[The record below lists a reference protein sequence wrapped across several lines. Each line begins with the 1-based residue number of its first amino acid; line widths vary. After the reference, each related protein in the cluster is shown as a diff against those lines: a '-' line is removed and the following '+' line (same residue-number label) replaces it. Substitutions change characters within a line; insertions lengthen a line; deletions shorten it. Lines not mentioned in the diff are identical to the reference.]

1 MYIKEK
7 HIKTIDKKVTYIKK
21 VNITSLRNGA
31 LRVNKT
37 SKTRNKE
44 NN

>member
-7 HIKTIDKKVTYIKK
+7 HIKTIDKKVSYTKK

-31 LRVNKT
+31 LRV
-37 SKTRNKE
+37 SKTNNNLKE
-44 NN
+44 NV